1 MNRPHDRSHRRR
13 QRYLRQHG
21 RITDKY
27 QLHAW
32 WLRGIAD
39 QVAGSFRPPL
49 HPDLYDEYDN
59 GCWCVR
65 RGYVLINELHALK
78 ILIAETLRARPYT
91 RSRFAQEH
99 PDLFALLE
107 QGKGDN
113 HRQ

>member
-27 QLHAW
+27 QLRAW

-39 QVAGSFRPPL
+39 QVAGAFRPPM

-59 GCWCVR
+59 GGWCVR
-65 RGYVLINELHALK
+65 HGYVVVNDLHALK
-78 ILIAETLRARPYT
+78 VLITETLRGRRYN
-91 RSRFAQEH
+91 RSHFAQEH
-99 PDLFALLE
+99 PDLLALIE
-107 QGKGDN
+107 QGEGEN
-113 HRQ
+113 HHQ

>member
-27 QLHAW
+27 QLYAW

-39 QVAGSFRPPL
+39 QVACSFRPHL

-59 GCWCVR
+59 G
-65 RGYVLINELHALK
+65 GYPPGAGAPATATSRSTIC
-78 ILIAETLRARPYT
+78 T
-91 RSRFAQEH
+91 R
-99 PDLFALLE
+99 
-107 QGKGDN
+107 
-113 HRQ
+113 